1 MAQEKETFIS
11 NFKDVNG
18 LIEELNE
25 MLSPDAKEEASEVLL
40 MIRKGIKEGQLQ
52 ASELFN
58 FCQETRELTQELIDD
73 SIVKQSEC
81 SN

>member
-11 NFKDVNG
+11 NFKDVKG

-40 MIRKGIKEGQLQ
+40 MIRKGINEG
-52 ASELFN
+52 
-58 FCQETRELTQELIDD
+58 
-73 SIVKQSEC
+73 
-81 SN
+81 